1 MVQQSDF
8 EANYEKV
15 LLSTEEL
22 LKISDNRYRLTLQV
36 AFKANQLCYENLIAN
51 KEKESIIK
59 PIVQSILDMEEM

>member
-1 MVQQSDF
+1 MLQQSDF

-22 LKISDNRYRLTLQV
+22 LKFSDNRYRLTLQV

-59 PIVQSILDMEEM
+59 PIVQSILDMEEV

>member
-36 AFKANQLCYENLIAN
+36 AFKANLLCYENLIAN